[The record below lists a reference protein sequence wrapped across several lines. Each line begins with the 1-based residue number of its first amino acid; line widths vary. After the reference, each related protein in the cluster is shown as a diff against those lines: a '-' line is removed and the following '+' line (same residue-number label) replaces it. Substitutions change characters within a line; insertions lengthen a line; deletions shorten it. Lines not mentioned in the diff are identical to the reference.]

1 MITGVTATGKTDL
14 SIELAKRLDGEIV
27 SADSMMVYR
36 YMDIG
41 TAKPSKE
48 EMEEVPHHLID
59 VVDPS
64 YDFSVKDFIEL
75 SQESIKDIVGRGK
88 LPIVVGGTW
97 LYIQSLLY
105 GLTDAPEGDWKIRE
119 QLYRRDTEDLYNELQ
134 NVDREYAEKIHPND
148 KRRIVR
154 ALEVY
159 YISKSLSPTL

>member
-1 MITGVTATGKTDL
+1 MSQQQVRQIYLL
-14 SIELAKRLDGEIV
+14 SLQKRLDGEIV

-105 GLTDAPEGDWKIRE
+105 GLTDAPEGDWKIRNSFTE
-119 QLYRRDTEDLYNELQ
+119 GTRKIFTTNYRMLIGSMLRRYTQ
-134 NVDREYAEKIHPND
+134 MTREE
-148 KRRIVR
+148 
-154 ALEVY
+154 
-159 YISKSLSPTL
+159 